1 MKITPPPLA
10 SLYVKRML
18 LEALCL
24 RTCVRASSR
33 AVCRVLKLFSAKGAA
48 SSQAWGN
55 VPRFVDRKGPSA
67 EGATHLGVESRFQ
80 RFVSDLIRIPGALP
94 QAYVITAPSA
104 LNRYCVFTATSLPSV
119 EQNGTTLTNASVF
132 RASFIRVDS
141 RDSWALRSFG
151 GAPNASP
158 GQTGRALPIL
168 VFLSLFLICAWSFAQ
183 TPDSVAERE
192 VQRRQAGITQ
202 GEAAL
207 ARGQAAMKAKN
218 YAAAHEEF
226 RTAIT
231 YLPDA
236 VVSGKAHDE
245 AVEGF
250 CKSGVVLAEARIAEG
265 RYADA
270 EAILSEVLSDRYD
283 PKCRPA
289 QELYGHLRQPGYF
302 NKTMSPTFIEK
313 VEQVK
318 QLLTEADGFYNSGR
332 YDLAMKRYD
341 QVLALDPYN
350 TAARKG
356 QEKINNTKYK
366 YGEEAYNETRSRQL
380 WQVEKGWEQPVRRYG
395 QAGEPVGIGSQKGLG
410 GTAQITNKLN
420 TIIIPRIEF
429 RDATIREAIDFLREQ
444 AEENDTSGTGKR
456 GVDIVL
462 RMVPLG
468 QVAPPLP
475 PVAPAG
481 SPVPATTT
489 APGAPAAAGAPA
501 GGTAPGTG
509 PAAAAR
515 PVAPISNE
523 PRITITLNQIP
534 LGEALRYIANQAG
547 LKVKVE
553 PYAVS
558 IVPMS
563 EQSHDLI
570 TKRYHV
576 PPEFFG
582 GPLDVGYYLQAG
594 GAGGQTGAGG
604 SAQPAPVAENII
616 QKEAVS
622 YQTSSGV
629 GTGAGASSQSNLL
642 QGTST
647 TRKHLENDRQLVGRA
662 DARTMLLSMGVDF
675 PPEASATFWPHTG
688 VLIVRNTQDNLDMV
702 DALVDQANASQP
714 KQVEIESKFIEITQ
728 NNLKELGFD
737 WLLGPFNIGNH
748 KVFGSGGTGTV
759 NQANFPFNNN
769 GIPVGGS
776 GTTIPNDGT
785 AGGPITAGNRSG
797 SLAISAN
804 ALDALLFPGASGV
817 APGIF
822 GLAGVFT
829 DPQFQVVIRALNQ
842 KKGVDLLSAPKVTTK
857 SGQRAI
863 IEVVREFRYPKT
875 YTQPQVPQIGSST
888 AVVGGVVPVVVT
900 PTTPQDWETRNTGVT
915 LEVEPVVG
923 ENATTIDLNLVPQV
937 GEFEGFINYGSPIN
951 AVGVNTIGNVI
962 STSVPVLLT
971 ENVINQ
977 PVFSTRKVT
986 TSVSVYDGQTVV
998 LGGLMREDVQKTEDK
1013 VPILGDIPLI
1023 GRAFRSNVEQHTK
1036 KNLVIFVTAKQVT
1049 AYGAPVEEQEEE
1061 GLLPPELPEVPAYK
1075 K

>member
-1 MKITPPPLA
+1 MKTTPQSVPSRGSRAGCDPLGNQQKEAKLTKVSCWGAHAPRVPFAAPSRQTPLA
-10 SLYVKRML
+10 CSKSEV
-18 LEALCL
+18 AI
-24 RTCVRASSR
+24 
-33 AVCRVLKLFSAKGAA
+33 CR
-48 SSQAWGN
+48 
-55 VPRFVDRKGPSA
+55 
-67 EGATHLGVESRFQ
+67 
-80 RFVSDLIRIPGALP
+80 
-94 QAYVITAPSA
+94 
-104 LNRYCVFTATSLPSV
+104 TSLRWRGRQSRH
-119 EQNGTTLTNASVF
+119 A
-132 RASFIRVDS
+132 RA
-141 RDSWALRSFG
+141 
-151 GAPNASP
+151 
-158 GQTGRALPIL
+158 RALLVSLSIL
-168 VFLSLFLICAWSFAQ
+168 CASSFAQ

-207 ARGQAAMKAKN
+207 ARGQAAMKARD

-226 RTAIT
+226 RTAVT

-270 EAILSEVLSDRYD
+270 EAILSEILSDRYD
-283 PKCRPA
+283 PKCRSA
-289 QELYGHLRQPGYF
+289 QELYSHLRQPGYF

-318 QLLTEADGFYNSGR
+318 QLLTEADGFYQSGR

-380 WQVEKGWEQPVRRYG
+380 WQVEKAWEQPVRRYG
-395 QAGEPVGIGSQKGLG
+395 QTGEPTAIGAQRNLG
-410 GTAQITNKLN
+410 GTAQINSKLN
-420 TIIIPRIEF
+420 SIIIPRIEF

-444 AEENDTSGTGKR
+444 AVENDTTGTGKR

-468 QVAPPLP
+468 QVAAPQP

-481 SPVPATTT
+481 SPVPPTTA
-489 APGAPAAAGAPA
+489 APGAPGAAGAPA
-501 GGTAPGTG
+501 GGTTPATG
-509 PAAAAR
+509 PAGAVR
-515 PVAPISNE
+515 PVAPVSNE

-534 LGEALRYIANQAG
+534 LGEALRYIAAQAG

-558 IVPMS
+558 IIPIS

-582 GPLDVGYYLQAG
+582 GPLDVGYYLEAG
-594 GAGGQTGAGG
+594 VSGGQTGAGG
-604 SAQPAPVAENII
+604 SAQPAPVAENVIE
-616 QKEAVS
+616 KEAVS
-622 YQTSSGV
+622 YQTASGV
-629 GTGAGASSQSNLL
+629 GTGAGATSQSNLI

-647 TRKHLENDRQLVGRA
+647 TRQHLLNDRQLVGRA
-662 DARTMLLSMGVDF
+662 DARTMLLSMGVEF
-675 PPEASATFWPHTG
+675 PPGASATFWPHTG

-714 KQVEIESKFIEITQ
+714 KQVEIESKFIEVTQ

-748 KVFGSGGTGTV
+748 KLFGAGGTSA
-759 NQANFPFNNN
+759 NSAAANPANFPFVNNTTQPI
-769 GIPVGGS
+769 GDTLPGQAIGQFPVTG
-776 GTTIPNDGT
+776 
-785 AGGPITAGNRSG
+785 GNRSG
-797 SLAISAN
+797 SFAISAN
-804 ALDALLFPGASGV
+804 ALDALLFPGAGGV

-875 YTQPQVPQIGSST
+875 FTQPQVPQIGSST
-888 AVVGGVVPVVVT
+888 TVVNGVVPVVVT

-923 ENATTIDLNLVPQV
+923 GDNTTIDLNLVPQV
-937 GEFEGFINYGSPIN
+937 VEFEGFINYGSPIN
-951 AVGVNTIGNVI
+951 AVGVNTLGNVI

-986 TSVSVYDGQTVV
+986 TSVSVWDGQTVV

-1013 VPILGDIPLI
+1013 TPIVGDIPLV
-1023 GRAFRSNVEQHTK
+1023 GRLFRTNVDQHIK
-1036 KNLVIFVTAKQVT
+1036 RNLIIFVTARVVT
-1049 AYGAPVEEQEEE
+1049 PAGLAFNPEEEEEE
-1061 GLLPPELPEVPAYK
+1061 GLLPPALPEAPAYK

>member
-1 MKITPPPLA
+1 MKIKSQ
-10 SLYVKRML
+10 SLR
-18 LEALCL
+18 C
-24 RTCVRASSR
+24 RRSR
-33 AVCRVLKLFSAKGAA
+33 AGCNPSSNQQKVTKLKKG
-48 SSQAWGN
+48 
-55 VPRFVDRKGPSA
+55 
-67 EGATHLGVESRFQ
+67 
-80 RFVSDLIRIPGALP
+80 
-94 QAYVITAPSA
+94 
-104 LNRYCVFTATSLPSV
+104 
-119 EQNGTTLTNASVF
+119 SVF
-132 RASFIRVDS
+132 RTSLIRVNS
-141 RDSWALRSFG
+141 CDSWALRFFG
-151 GAPNASP
+151 GAPSPRRASC
-158 GQTGRALPIL
+158 GRALPIL
-168 VFLSLFLICAWSFAQ
+168 IFLSLSLFCTISFAQ

-192 VQRRQAGITQ
+192 VHRRQTGISQ

-207 ARGQAAMKAKN
+207 ARGQAAMKAKD

-226 RTAIT
+226 RTAVT
-231 YLPDA
+231 SLPDA

-283 PKCRPA
+283 PKCHAA
-289 QELYGHLRQPGYF
+289 QELYAHLRQPGYF

-318 QLLTEADGFYNSGR
+318 QLLTEADGFYQSGR

-350 TAARKG
+350 SAARKG

-395 QAGEPVGIGSQKGLG
+395 ATGEPAKLGIQKNLTD
-410 GTAQITNKLN
+410 TARLNNKLN
-420 TIIIPRIEF
+420 TIIIPRVEF
-429 RDATIREAIDFLREQ
+429 RDATLREAVNFLREQ
-444 AEENDTSGTGKR
+444 AVENDPATEGER
-456 GVDIVL
+456 GINIVL
-462 RMVPLG
+462 
-468 QVAPPLP
+468 PPSVLIQRP
-475 PVAPAG
+475 PPAPAG
-481 SPVPATTT
+481 ASPAT
-489 APGAPAAAGAPA
+489 AGAAAAP
-501 GGTAPGTG
+501 GTAPTG
-509 PAAAAR
+509 KPPVGAGQAVAQPPAPPAER
-515 PVAPISNE
+515 GS
-523 PRITITLNQIP
+523 ITIELNHIP

-558 IVPMS
+558 LVPRT
-563 EQSHDLI
+563 EQSGDLLV
-570 TKRYHV
+570 KRYRV

-582 GPLDVGYYLQAG
+582 GPLDVGYYIEGTLGAQG
-594 GAGGQTGAGG
+594 GGGG

-622 YQTSSGV
+622 YQTASGV
-629 GTGAGASSQSNLL
+629 GTGAGATSQSNLV

-647 TRKHLENDRQLVGRA
+647 TRQHLLNDRQLVGRA
-662 DARTMLLSMGVDF
+662 DAKTMLQSMGVQF
-675 PPEASATFWPHTG
+675 PTIALPDGRADAASATFWPHSG

-714 KQVEIESKFIEITQ
+714 KQVEIESKFVEINQ

-737 WLLGPFNIGNH
+737 WLLGPFSING
-748 KVFGSGGTGTV
+748 KVFGSGGTAGNGTAV
-759 NQANFPFNNN
+759 NPANFPFVAN
-769 GIPVGGS
+769 GVPIGQNPVTS
-776 GTTIPNDGT
+776 
-785 AGGPITAGNRSG
+785 GNRSG
-797 SLAISAN
+797 NVAISAN
-804 ALDALLFPGASGV
+804 ALDALLAGTTGGGSAV

-829 DPQFQVVIRALNQ
+829 NPQFQVVIRALNQ
-842 KKGVDLLSAPKVTTK
+842 KKGIDLLSAPSVTTK

-863 IEVVREFRYPKT
+863 VEVIREFRYPRT
-875 YTQPQVPQIGSST
+875 YTPPQVPSIGTTTTTGSQ
-888 AVVGGVVPVVVT
+888 VVPVVVT

-923 ENATTIDLNLVPQV
+923 EDATTIDLNLVPQV
-937 GEFEGFINYGSPIN
+937 VEFEGFINYGSPIS
-951 AVGVNTIGNVI
+951 AVGVNTIGGAI
-962 STSVPVLLT
+962 STSVPVILT
-971 ENVINQ
+971 QNVINQ

-998 LGGLMREDVQKTEDK
+998 LGGLMREDVQKVEDK
-1013 VPILGDIPLI
+1013 TPIIGDIPLI
-1023 GRAFRSNVEQHTK
+1023 GRAFRTNVEQHNK
-1036 KNLVIFVTAKQVT
+1036 MNLVIFVTARVVT
-1049 AYGAPVEEQEEE
+1049 PAGLAFNPEEEEE
-1061 GLLPPELPEVPAYK
+1061 GLLPPALPEVPAYK